1 MMNQLT
7 EEKLKYIQLL
17 SEDYPT
23 IPSVCREIINL
34 KAILNLPKGTEHF
47 MSDIHGEYEAFYHI
61 MNNAAGVI
69 KEKVDMIF
77 DERMTPQERQEI
89 CTLVYYPKEKI
100 KLLKK
105 QNALTPVWYKTNLKN
120 LTELA
125 KFLSSKYTRSKVR
138 KALPPEFSYIIDELL
153 HAQPDEDNN
162 QLVYHEKIIDTI
174 VDIDSADE
182 FIEALCKLIKR
193 LAVDHLHIVGDIYD
207 RGPNAD
213 KIMDLL
219 ITHHS
224 VDIQWGNHD
233 ILWMGAA
240 CGNEACIAN
249 ILRNNIKYN
258 NIKILENSYAISLR
272 SLALFAEQTYPEL
285 APMDAALKAISV
297 ILFKLEGRIIMRH
310 PEYDMVDRLLLD
322 KIDKEKGTVRIGDKE
337 YALNDSN
344 FPTLDINDA
353 YTLTSE
359 ERQVVDELRE
369 AFVNSHM
376 LRTHVRFLYEK
387 GNIYLKYNKNLL
399 FHGCIPMTEEGEFDT
414 MKMDDMLLRGK
425 DYMDYAGKVARR
437 AFFGKHH
444 RQSDIDF
451 MWYLWCG
458 KKSPLAGR
466 TMKTFERTFV
476 VDKSTYD
483 EPKNPYYRFYQQEK
497 YCIKI
502 LKEFGLNSE
511 ISHII
516 NGHTPIKVSKGES
529 PLKANNRLIVIDGG
543 FCRAYQKTTGI
554 AGYTLIYNSHGM
566 RLKAHQPF
574 ESIDKVLTENK
585 DIESTSNFF
594 EMEKKRVM
602 VKDTDTGR
610 EILETIRDLEL
621 LLMAYRQ
628 GIIVAK

>member
-1 MMNQLT
+1 MNQLT
-7 EEKLKYIQLL
+7 DEKLKYIKLL
-17 SEDYPT
+17 AEDYPS

-77 DERMTPQERQEI
+77 TERMSPRERQEI
-89 CTLVYYPKEKI
+89 CTLIYYPKEKI

-105 QNALTPVWYKTNLKN
+105 QNVVTPYWYKTNLKN

-153 HAQPDEDNN
+153 HAQADEDNN
-162 QLVYHEKIIDTI
+162 QYVYHEKIIDTI

-182 FIEALCKLIKR
+182 FIEALCTLIKR

-224 VDIQWGNHD
+224 VDIEWGNHD

-249 ILRNNIKYN
+249 VLRNNIKYN
-258 NIKILENSYAISLR
+258 NIKILENTYAISLR
-272 SLALFAEQTYPEL
+272 SLTLFAEQTYPEL
-285 APMDAALKAISV
+285 APMAAALKAISV
-297 ILFKLEGRIIMRH
+297 ILFKLEGQIIMRH

-322 KIDKEKGTVRIGDKE
+322 KIDKENGTVRIGDKE
-337 YALNDSN
+337 YLLNDNN
-344 FPTLDINDA
+344 FPTLNPHDA
-353 YTLTSE
+353 YTLSVE
-359 ERQVVDELRE
+359 EKQVVDELRE

-376 LRTHVRFLYEK
+376 LRKHVRFLYEK
-387 GNIYLKYNKNLL
+387 GNVYLKYNKNLL
-399 FHGCIPMTEEGEFDT
+399 FHGCIPMTEDGEFDT

-458 KKSPLAGR
+458 RKSPLAGR

-476 VDKSTYD
+476 VDESTYD
-483 EPKNPYYRFYQQEK
+483 EPKNPYYRFYQQEE

-502 LKEFGLNSE
+502 LNEFGLNSE

-516 NGHTPIKVSKGES
+516 NGHTPIKVAKGES

-574 ESIDKVLTENK
+574 ESIEKVLTENK

-594 EMEKKRVM
+594 EMEKHRVM
-602 VKDTDTGR
+602 VKDTDNGKV
-610 EILETIRDLEL
+610 ILENIRDLEL